1 MARRLST
8 ADIEAPELQYTYT
21 WANEEQTSL
30 RREDAEGNV
39 AFVPAAEGNRD
50 YAEFLRS
57 GAIAADYVAPPEPE
71 PLTTEEK
78 INRLLSD
85 YDLTRDEMRTAL
97 AAKTTKK

>member
-21 WANEEQTSL
+21 WTNEEQTSL

-39 AFVPAAEGNRD
+39 AFVPADPANRD
-50 YAEFLRS
+50 YAEFLAS
-57 GAIAADYVAPPEPE
+57 GTEASAYVAPEPPA

-85 YDLTRDEMRTAL
+85 YDLTREEMR
-97 AAKTTKK
+97 AAFSAKATKK